1 MQNAA
6 ERLGAI
12 PATLLR
18 LNLCSLAPVVDLL
31 IPVAGMYAGQFLVRT
46 IPKSPIWGMAVVAL
60 SLALL
65 LLRLHPRTAALSTDW
80 LQIGLGF
87 LVVAPLVL
95 NVENWKNWTP
105 PWALI
110 GVWAAGCLFVMAAV
124 SRFKPQPV
132 ELGLKAFQGFDRR
145 DWLVVVLLFCVA
157 LLWRVPGIETI
168 PLGVDPDEGSLALAA
183 VDAATGA
190 ATDPFA
196 TGWVTHPTLQFFL
209 NGLFIRWFG
218 RTFLAMR
225 LPWAIAGSL
234 MVPLVYLLARIGY
247 GRRVATLAG
256 LLALGSNV
264 AIHFSRLGL
273 NNVGDSLFVTLVLA
287 ALWYAGA
294 TGSPKAYAIAGGSLG
309 FAQYFYFGT
318 RAIPFVVLATLIV
331 WAVAD
336 RRGVWRA
343 RRLILGAF
351 LSFLVVGAPLFGHW
365 LRSPG
370 SISEH
375 LFLTIPFS
383 QHMQEQAARVDVSV
397 WLLWWRSVRD
407 SLLVFTA
414 VADRGSFYHPGQPM
428 LHPVQAP
435 LFIIGLVAIFAKWRR
450 PVNQAL
456 LAWILIVLTL
466 GSILI
471 TDQAT
476 FHRILGVL
484 PAAILVVAIGID
496 AGVNTLARYGRW
508 SPQTAT
514 RLAAVVVAVLVLVD
528 VHYYFWIYNTK
539 QAYKTPTQEAV
550 SIAALE
556 YQRMDGE
563 GTFVLCT
570 REGVDT
576 EGGKIY
582 HTPIVYV
589 ADENFLGW
597 STKVEA
603 QLHTGLP
610 LYFYVLPDRFDEL
623 PRLMQKY
630 PGGTLTEYHRSADDL
645 LVMTRY
651 AVTSPQ

>member
-1 MQNAA
+1 MQAA
-6 ERLGAI
+6 ASRLKTVRDA
-12 PATLLR
+12 LLR
-18 LNLCSLAPVVDLL
+18 LNFSGLAPVVGLL
-31 IPVAGMYAGQFLVRT
+31 IPVGGIYAGQVLVRA
-46 IPKSPIWGMAVVAL
+46 IPKATYWGMAVVAL

-65 LLRLHPRTAALSTDW
+65 ILRLHPRAAKFPTNW

-87 LVVAPLVL
+87 LIVAPLVL

-105 PWALI
+105 PWELI
-110 GVWAAGCLFVMAAV
+110 GVWAVGCFFVMAAV
-124 SRFKPQPV
+124 SRFKPQPI
-132 ELGLKAFQGFDRR
+132 ELGLKAFRGFDRR
-145 DWLVVVLLFCVA
+145 DWLIVILLLCGA

-168 PLGVDPDEGSLALAA
+168 PLGVDPDEGSLALSA
-183 VDAATGA
+183 VDAATGV

-196 TGWVTHPTLQFFL
+196 TGWVTHPTLQFFI

-225 LPWAIAGSL
+225 LPWAIVGSL
-234 MVPLVYLLARIGY
+234 MVPMLYLLARIGY
-247 GRRVATLAG
+247 SRRVAALAG

-318 RAIPFVVLATLIV
+318 RAIPFVVLAALIV
-331 WAVAD
+331 WTIAD

-343 RRLILGAF
+343 RRLLLGAL
-351 LSFLVVGAPLFGHW
+351 LSFLVVGCPLFGHW

-383 QHMQEQAARVDVSV
+383 QHMQEQAARAGVSV
-397 WLLWWRSVRD
+397 WLLWWRSLRD
-407 SLLVFTA
+407 SLLVFTS

-428 LHPVQAP
+428 LHPLQAP

-456 LAWILIVLTL
+456 LAWILVVLTL

-471 TDQAT
+471 TDPAT

-496 AGVNTLARYGRW
+496 AGVDTLARFGRW
-508 SPQTAT
+508 SPRTAT
-514 RLAAVVVAVLVLVD
+514 RLAAVIVAVLVLVD
-528 VHYYFWIYNTK
+528 VHYYFWIYNVK

-556 YQRMDGE
+556 YERMDGA
-563 GTFVLCT
+563 GTFILCT

-576 EGGKIY
+576 EIGTIY
-582 HTPIVYV
+582 HTPIAYV
-589 ADENFLGW
+589 AGADFLGW
-597 STKVEA
+597 STRVEA
-603 QLHTGLP
+603 ELHSDLP
-610 LYFYVLPDRFDEL
+610 LYFYLLPDCFDQL
-623 PRLMQKY
+623 PRLMQEY
-630 PGGTLTEYHRSADDL
+630 PGGTLTEYHRSSDDL
-645 LVMTRY
+645 LIMMRY